1 MRRQT
6 ARDQR
11 RKRGM
16 KRETN
21 EGWDKEKAGNGGKER
36 RLIID
41 VDKEED
47 EDREGGMKGEG

>member
-1 MRRQT
+1 MRGQT

-21 EGWDKEKAGNGGKER
+21 EGWDEEKER
-36 RLIID
+36 EM
-41 VDKEED
+41 EER
-47 EDREGGMKGEG
+47 REE

>member
-1 MRRQT
+1 
-6 ARDQR
+6 
-11 RKRGM
+11 M

-21 EGWDKEKAGNGGKER
+21 EGWDKEKAGNGEKER

-47 EDREGGMKGEG
+47 EDREGGMKGVRDKRRK